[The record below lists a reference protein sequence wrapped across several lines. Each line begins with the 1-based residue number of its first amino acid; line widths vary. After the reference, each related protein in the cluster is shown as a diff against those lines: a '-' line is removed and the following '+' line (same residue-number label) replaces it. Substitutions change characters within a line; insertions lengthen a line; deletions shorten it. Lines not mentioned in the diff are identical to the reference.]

1 MRHFIRILLLLLV
14 LIIDI
19 AAYSQTNPSKS
30 TSSRENADRIENN
43 LHDSVIKVEND
54 SAKISDSIS
63 DTTSQNQKL
72 LTQEKTTN
80 WGKRSFWATITDV
93 VFTFLGIIAALLT
106 LWWMIKNSKEEKQ
119 QVKQQLTLLEHGNQQ
134 AKQQIQNQ
142 ELALIDS
149 SEKSRKLNASLTE
162 SVEKINNYLTQS
174 DLKV

>member
-72 LTQEKTTN
+72 LTQEKPQTGVSVLFGLQLLM
-80 WGKRSFWATITDV
+80 WYLLFWV
-93 VFTFLGIIAALLT
+93 LL
-106 LWWMIKNSKEEKQ
+106 L
-119 QVKQQLTLLEHGNQQ
+119 H
-134 AKQQIQNQ
+134 
-142 ELALIDS
+142 
-149 SEKSRKLNASLTE
+149 
-162 SVEKINNYLTQS
+162 Y
-174 DLKV
+174 